1 MFEKEQ
7 NLYSLIKTIEY
18 LEWAYMSGK
27 VQGPDYDKEFRVLLN
42 QFNMCRQSIPNFEG
56 IDKFVSKYQL
66 EHCQTAKQRIIE
78 ARSSYKGEE
87 TDANLAVRVMEITQR
102 MINATDLLSLEYY
115 DVE

>member
-42 QFNMCRQSIPNFEG
+42 
-56 IDKFVSKYQL
+56 
-66 EHCQTAKQRIIE
+66 
-78 ARSSYKGEE
+78 
-87 TDANLAVRVMEITQR
+87 
-102 MINATDLLSLEYY
+102 
-115 DVE
+115 